1 MNWITLNFG
10 RYSMTLAEAMEKWG
24 VTPLVVIVSALFLA
38 VIAIALVTF
47 VGLWTYND
55 AKERTDDPALWTL
68 LVIFIPMPI
77 GLMVYLLLG
86 RNKTGES
93 TGRYLKPL
101 IATVVVFMINLS
113 VVIASSIYLVTLV
126 AR

>member
-1 MNWITLNFG
+1 
-10 RYSMTLAEAMEKWG
+10 MTLAEAMEKWG